1 MAEFRHA
8 GKTRIATDKIRVSY
22 GFSQL
27 NQQARERNPTMTT
40 VGICLTIV
48 SVLLWWLRHDGPIRL
63 AAGFVA
69 VHAKD
74 PVLRRDARQVLDKT
88 RYLRGHEP
96 DQAAGGD
103 KVRRRTAL
111 PRGSKAAPA
120 GSGRVSGRRSVRP
133 DTAAT

>member
-1 MAEFRHA
+1 MQAKRSLQQ
-8 GKTRIATDKIRVSY
+8 TIAAFPTVLS
-22 GFSQL
+22 L
-27 NQQARERNPTMTT
+27 NQPVTERNPILTT

-48 SVLLWWLRHDGPIRL
+48 SAMAWWLRHDGPIRL

-96 DQAAGGD
+96 DPAAEGD
-103 KVRRRTAL
+103 NVRRRTAL
-111 PRGSKAAPA
+111 PRGKKAAPTGTGRA
-120 GSGRVSGRRSVRP
+120 SGSRRSARP
-133 DTAAT
+133 DAAAT